1 MDILKAFNLI
11 ENIDEIIIKGT
22 HENPLFHA
30 KQIGNLLG
38 IVNMRDATSNF
49 TDDEKSYDLI
59 ESSGGLQKTAFLTEI
74 GLYRLLCNSRKP
86 MAHIFQ
92 NWIINRTKDI
102 RVNGMY
108 KLKEENEVD
117 KKLIIQQY
125 ELITHKNL
133 IKAYDL
139 KNVIYIC
146 RLKILDDK
154 NIIKIGS
161 TQNIKERIYN
171 INNIFE
177 NIQIFLLDVIELNNY
192 RKFEKYLHNNNFIK
206 KYSYQLM
213 KKDETKSRETYLVS
227 NDELK
232 ELLKFINI
240 DKKKYQDINI
250 KEIEELKLKRIETEL
265 EKIKIKEEYDLK
277 QKELE
282 FEIFK
287 YKFENNINSV
297 IKETNE
303 TEFIAEN
310 EYSLNQKETNEI
322 EFSAD
327 EEFDLDNEFS
337 TDEEFEID
345 DKYLSA
351 TKEIKNEKELIKEE
365 LDLTKV
371 NFQLKK
377 RSNGNR
383 SPKVYQYLPDNLSTP
398 IKVYDSPSEVERSID
413 LFELHI
419 SSMPLRLAAKNNT
432 IYKGFRWLFLNR
444 NLELPLTISDTIDT
458 RHKSP
463 EIKYIAMIDIKKTK
477 ILEVYATQ
485 KDAVEARNIK
495 SRSFTRA
502 IQQQSISSGHYWNY
516 FDNCSEEMKTEYLKN
531 NKLPEKY
538 FTNIGKKVEQI
549 DPKTNNVLKV
559 YNSNRDIIKNF
570 QMSTLT
576 LQKCLKS
583 GEIYNGYIWRNK
595 INL

>member
-11 ENIDEIIIKGT
+11 GNIDKIIIKGT

-30 KQIGNLLG
+30 KEIGNLLG
-38 IVNMRDATSNF
+38 IVNMRDATTNF
-49 TDDEKSYDLI
+49 TEDEKSYDLI
-59 ESSGGLQKTAFLTEI
+59 ESSGGIQKTIFLTEI

-102 RVNGMY
+102 RINGMY

-146 RLKILDDK
+146 RLKLLDDK

-171 INNIFE
+171 INNTFE

-206 KYSYQLM
+206 KYLYPLS
-213 KKDETKSRETYLVS
+213 KKDGTKSRETYLIS
-227 NDELK
+227 PDELI

-250 KEIEELKLKRIETEL
+250 KEIEELKLKKIETEL
-265 EKIKIKEEYDLK
+265 EKIKIKKEYYLK

-287 YKFENNINSV
+287 YKFENKINSV
-297 IKETNE
+297 KETNE
-303 TEFIAEN
+303 KEFISDDEYLSN
-310 EYSLNQKETNEI
+310 DNEKEFISDDEYSSN
-322 EFSAD
+322 
-327 EEFDLDNEFS
+327 DNEKEFIS
-337 TDEEFEID
+337 DDNEKEFISDDE
-345 DKYLSA
+345 YLSND
-351 TKEIKNEKELIKEE
+351 NEKELVSKE
-365 LDLTKV
+365 LDLTKI

-383 SPKVYQYLPDNLSTP
+383 SPKVYQYLPDNLSSP
-398 IKVYDSPSEVERSID
+398 IKIYDSPTEVERSTE

-419 SSMPLRLAAKNNT
+419 S
-432 IYKGFRWLFLNR
+432 
-444 NLELPLTISDTIDT
+444 
-458 RHKSP
+458 
-463 EIKYIAMIDIKKTK
+463 
-477 ILEVYATQ
+477 
-485 KDAVEARNIK
+485 
-495 SRSFTRA
+495 
-502 IQQQSISSGHYWNY
+502 
-516 FDNCSEEMKTEYLKN
+516 
-531 NKLPEKY
+531 
-538 FTNIGKKVEQI
+538 
-549 DPKTNNVLKV
+549 
-559 YNSNRDIIKNF
+559 
-570 QMSTLT
+570 
-576 LQKCLKS
+576 
-583 GEIYNGYIWRNK
+583 
-595 INL
+595 